1 MKNLNVGGIGSGF
14 VLVQID
20 DFKIAIRE
28 EEVLVT
34 ALDEHGRLWIMH
46 LTDKEGEELCW
57 FPLPEIPDV

>member
-1 MKNLNVGGIGSGF
+1 MAV
-14 VLVQID
+14 VVD
-20 DFKIAIRE
+20 DFKVAIRE